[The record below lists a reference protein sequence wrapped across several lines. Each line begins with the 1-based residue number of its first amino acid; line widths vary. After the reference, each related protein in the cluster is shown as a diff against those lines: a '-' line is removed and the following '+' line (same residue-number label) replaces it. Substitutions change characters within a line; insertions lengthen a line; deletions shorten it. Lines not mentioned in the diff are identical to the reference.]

1 MFHEQKVSWNI
12 MVKSLAGDLLSLNCS
27 PDDSLLDL
35 KRQIAAAAASWLG
48 LDWPVAQ
55 QKLMVMSDS
64 ASDESGG
71 GDLEQ
76 ADDGFLMLQDDA
88 MSLQSQRIRDGDV
101 LAVLI
106 EDQVRTRT
114 PFLPL
119 LSRMSALSLLFS
131 I

>member
-1 MFHEQKVSWNI
+1 